1 MIPLVAKYKVSHINH
16 NLQLNTFCRLKDW
29 LSVLV
34 GIQDIFAWAAG
45 EMVSLEQVAFPPFS
59 LNLTNG

>member
-1 MIPLVAKYKVSHINH
+1 
-16 NLQLNTFCRLKDW
+16 LKDW

-45 EMVSLEQVAFPPFS
+45 EMVSFEKVRFPPFS
-59 LNLTNG
+59 LNLKNG